1 MNRYLDWMKQA
12 KRDIE
17 SAKIEK
23 ENRKIYYLNKEKVIE
38 ELKKRIKKCVE
49 EKKEIK
55 KIILFGS
62 FAKNIPTVFSD
73 IDLVFIIEDT
83 QKKFMDR
90 FLDYIDFFT
99 GFGISV
105 DLFVYTEK
113 EENLNIPFLENA
125 KKEGILVYS
134 KYGDKNE

>member
-1 MNRYLDWMKQA
+1 MKIH
-12 KRDIE
+12 K
-17 SAKIEK
+17 
-23 ENRKIYYLNKEKVIE
+23 
-38 ELKKRIKKCVE
+38 
-49 EKKEIK
+49 
-55 KIILFGS
+55 
-62 FAKNIPTVFSD
+62 
-73 IDLVFIIEDT
+73 
-83 QKKFMDR
+83 KKFMDR

-99 GFGISV
+99 GLGISV